1 MTTDLRKERA
11 AHGIIYI
18 IPFFLLVLNSA
29 ITLQHGHSHLSWAEA
44 EIAFIRDPTTL
55 IVLGS
60 AYLIALILVL
70 RKIRQTLQIVRSQ
83 LVYCLFLL
91 YIALSMFW
99 SAFPIKVFITW
110 GHYAG
115 YTLIAISS
123 VYYYTNFPR
132 KFFYHLGFLTGVSVA
147 GSIIVSLL
155 FPNWTMFD
163 PNGRWY
169 GITSNPNT
177 LGLICLLSIWA
188 NIVSL
193 YITESKIIF
202 LSNICLI
209 VLAILAL
216 VGSGSVTSI
225 ILSVFVLSCVPI
237 FMRIHINHPAT
248 RILKLFF
255 IVCGTALA
263 FSVYLLIHPEGY
275 NTSTIFHD
283 LGRDST
289 FSGRLRLWQ
298 DGWNLFMDKPC
309 LGWSF
314 DALLSVVAKTKSNI
328 GQFHNGY
335 LHLIIRGGIVS
346 MIFILFMIVDL
357 FLCLRSF
364 AHYQFKISIGFL
376 IIVIAIL
383 AHNITEASIARST
396 HIFWFLFVFV
406 YFYLKNFLYNQRKG
420 FKKIENYKWGK

>member
-11 AHGIIYI
+11 ANGIIYV
-18 IPFFLLVLNSA
+18 IPFFVLLLNSI
-29 ITLQHGHSHLSWAEA
+29 ITFQYDSSHLSLAEA
-44 EIAFIRDPTTL
+44 EIVFTKDPTTL

-70 RKIRQTLQIVRSQ
+70 RKIRQTLQLVRSQ
-83 LVYCLFLL
+83 LVYCLFLI

-155 FPNWTMFD
+155 FPNLTMFD
-163 PNGRWY
+163 SNGRWY

-177 LGLICLLSIWA
+177 LGLICMLSIWA

-193 YITESKIIF
+193 YITRSKIMF

-209 VLAILAL
+209 FLALLAL
-216 VGSGSVTSI
+216 VGSGSMTSV
-225 ILSVFVLSCVPI
+225 ILSVFVLICAPI
-237 FMRIHINHPAT
+237 FMRMEFNHPAT

-255 IVCGTALA
+255 AACGTVLV
-263 FSVYLLIHPEGY
+263 FTVYLLIHPEGY
-275 NTSTIFHD
+275 NTATVLHD
-283 LGRDST
+283 IGREVT
-289 FSGRLRLWQ
+289 LSGRLQTWQ
-298 DGWNLFMDKPC
+298 YGWKLFIDKPC

-314 DALLSVVAKTKSNI
+314 DALLSVVGKTKSNI

-335 LHLIIRGGIVS
+335 LNLAVRGGIVS
-346 MIFILFMIVDL
+346 LFFVLFIIIDMF
-357 FLCLRSF
+357 FQLRSF
-364 AHYQFKISIGFL
+364 MRYQYKTGVAFTVMIL
-376 IIVIAIL
+376 AIL

-396 HIFWFLFVFV
+396 HILWFMFIFT
-406 YFYLKNFLYNQRKG
+406 YFYLKNYCSQLNIKQASAV
-420 FKKIENYKWGK
+420 

>member
-1 MTTDLRKERA
+1 MTNDLRKERA

-18 IPFFLLVLNSA
+18 IPFFLLVLNSI
-29 ITLQHGHSHLSWAEA
+29 ITFQYDSSHLSLAEA
-44 EIAFIRDPTTL
+44 EIAFIRDPSNL

-147 GSIIVSLL
+147 GSIIASLL
-155 FPNWTMFD
+155 FPNLTMFD

-177 LGLICLLSIWA
+177 LGLICMLSIWA

-193 YITESKIIF
+193 YITESKIMF

-209 VLAILAL
+209 ILALLAL
-216 VGSGSVTSI
+216 VGSGSITSI

-237 FMRIHINHPAT
+237 FMRMHINHPAT

-255 IVCGTALA
+255 ITCGTVLV

-275 NTSTIFHD
+275 KTATVLHD
-283 LGRDST
+283 IGREGT
-289 FSGRLRLWQ
+289 LSGRLQLWQ
-298 DGWNLFMDKPC
+298 DGWKLFMSKPC

-346 MIFILFMIVDL
+346 LIFILFMIVDL

-396 HIFWFLFVFV
+396 HIFWFLFIFV
-406 YFYLKNFLYNQRKG
+406 YFYLKNFLYNQRKS
-420 FKKIENYKWGK
+420 FKKIENY